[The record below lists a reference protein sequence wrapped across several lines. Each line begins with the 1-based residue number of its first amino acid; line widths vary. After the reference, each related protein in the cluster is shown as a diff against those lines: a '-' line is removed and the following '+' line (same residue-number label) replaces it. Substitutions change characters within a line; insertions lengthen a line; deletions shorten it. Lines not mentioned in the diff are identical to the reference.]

1 MLKKR
6 FITVLW
12 SLPLLVVIIWFGE
25 PWLFTTFVAI
35 LSILAIIEFFR
46 LVSKLKISPIYI
58 FGILWTLLFIIAR
71 NPLVPDLIEPH
82 FDFNLVIPA
91 IFTSGII
98 ISFTALLARKEKFNA
113 FPAWAWTFAGI
124 LYVGWLLGYLVALRG
139 IEDGRNWVFYAL
151 FCTFGSDSAAFFIGR
166 AIGKHKLAPSVSPN
180 KTWEGAMGGL
190 LGAVAVSFFFLLDTP
205 VSLAPHLN
213 WWQAVALGLLVSA
226 FGQVGDL
233 VESLLK
239 RNVGAKDSG
248 TLFPGH
254 GGILDRMDSVIFAI
268 VVVYYWVIFVC
279 TNR

>member
-6 FITVLW
+6 IITTLW
-12 SLPLLVVIIWFGE
+12 SLPLLTIIIWFGE

-58 FGILWTLLFIIAR
+58 FGIIWTLLFVIVR
-71 NPLVPDLIEPH
+71 NPLVPDLIEPY

-98 ISFTALLARKEKFNA
+98 ISFVALLVRKEKFNA

-151 FCTFGSDSAAFFIGR
+151 FCTFGSDTTAFFIGR
-166 AIGKHKLAPSVSPN
+166 TIGRHKLAPSISPN
-180 KTWEGAMGGL
+180 KTWEGSIGGL
-190 LGAVAVSFFFLLDTP
+190 IGAVGVSFLFLLSTP
-205 VSLAPHLN
+205 VSLASQLN
-213 WWQAVALGLLVSA
+213 WRQAVVLGLLVST
-226 FGQVGDL
+226 FGQIGDL
-233 VESLLK
+233 AESLFK
-239 RNVGAKDSG
+239 RNVVVKDSG

-254 GGILDRMDSVIFAI
+254 GGMLDRMDSVIFAI
-268 VVVYYWVIFVC
+268 VVVYYWVIC
-279 TNR
+279 TLQ